1 MNSFCLTNSLI
12 KVNDKLGECPVW
24 NDETQKLFWTDIDRG
39 VIHKYD
45 TKRNRLK
52 SYNIGKKIGCL
63 ALKKDGG
70 LVLATETGFSEW
82 NTNVGLKPEFLRV
95 YEPPSP
101 VMFNDGLVDLHGN
114 LWVGTKGPKNQAK
127 LFIFD
132 KDKKLHIKLEDL
144 TISNGIDWSLD
155 NRVFYHTDSG
165 ERTIFKY
172 DFDPQ
177 TLELS
182 NKNVFYIPEEGTPD
196 GLTIDSQDN
205 LWFAI
210 WDGWKVVQLSPDG
223 QLMTEIELPVQRPT
237 SVILGGQDLKTL
249 FITSAS
255 VDLPEATLYGEQ
267 PMAGDL
273 FAVQVTIPGKKA
285 NRML

>member
-1 MNSFCLTNSLI
+1 M
-12 KVNDKLGECPVW
+12 EYERRP
-24 NDETQKLFWTDIDRG
+24 Q
-39 VIHKYD
+39 
-45 TKRNRLK
+45 
-52 SYNIGKKIGCL
+52 
-63 ALKKDGG
+63 
-70 LVLATETGFSEW
+70 TEFM
-82 NTNVGLKPEFLRV
+82 RV
-95 YEPPSP
+95 YEPPPARSCSTTVWWTSIWKP
-101 VMFNDGLVDLHGN
+101 LGWDE
-114 LWVGTKGPKNQAK
+114 GTKNQAK

-132 KDKKLHIKLEDL
+132 KDKKLHVIKLEEL

-165 ERTIFKY
+165 ERTIFRY

-182 NKNVFYIPEEGTPD
+182 NKNVFYIPEVGTPD

-223 QLMTEIELPVQRPT
+223 ELMSEIELPVQRPT